1 MMKPKKIVLKL
12 TQGQR
17 EHVKMLTG
25 LGPARLHIEIAP
37 KAEVPFGKPWST
49 KMASTAV
56 RLTDD
61 QKEQF
66 KEGLNKG
73 IFPSFSICSRIF
85 VSSSSLI
92 APKGIAMMTTSF
104 LQLLQY
110 NIVI

>member
-1 MMKPKKIVLKL
+1 MKPKKILLNL

-25 LGPARLHIEIAP
+25 FGPARLHIEIAP

-61 QKEQF
+61 QKDQI
-66 KEGLNKG
+66 KEELGVSYDYLKLSKADVDVWRKG
-73 IFPSFSICSRIF
+73 
-85 VSSSSLI
+85 
-92 APKGIAMMTTSF
+92 
-104 LQLLQY
+104 
-110 NIVI
+110 